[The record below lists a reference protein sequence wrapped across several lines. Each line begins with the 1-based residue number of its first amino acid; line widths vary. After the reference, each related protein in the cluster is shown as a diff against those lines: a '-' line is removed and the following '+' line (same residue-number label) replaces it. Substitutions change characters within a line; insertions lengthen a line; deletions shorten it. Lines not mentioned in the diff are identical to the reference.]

1 MNLSRGKCIFNEFFI
16 YFYNV
21 EYKMD
26 IFSFLR
32 RKKMKQADLA
42 RSLETVPGNVTRWVK
57 GEGVPSYELCAKL
70 LSLGMTVKELFGIDY
85 VEGDDYIPSVPPE
98 FLKSPEFMEGVR
110 YQLAEGIK
118 ENGLVKEEQV
128 KYVVRQELEKLLPE
142 LKKADKI

>member
-98 FLKSPEFMEGVR
+98 FIESHEFREGVK
-110 YQLAEGIK
+110 LA
-118 ENGLVKEEQV
+118 VEEV
-128 KYVVRQELEKLLPE
+128 
-142 LKKADKI
+142 LKTKGYK

>member
-1 MNLSRGKCIFNEFFI
+1 MNFLFIFTMWNTKWTF
-16 YFYNV
+16 
-21 EYKMD
+21 
-26 IFSFLR
+26 FSFLR

-98 FLKSPEFMEGVR
+98 FLESPEFMEGVR

-118 ENGLVKEEQV
+118 ENGLVKEDQV

>member
-1 MNLSRGKCIFNEFFI
+1 
-16 YFYNV
+16 
-21 EYKMD
+21 MD

-98 FLKSPEFMEGVR
+98 FLESPEFHEGVK
-110 YQLAEGIK
+110 LA
-118 ENGLVKEEQV
+118 VEEV
-128 KYVVRQELEKLLPE
+128 
-142 LKKADKI
+142 LKTKGYK

>member
-42 RSLETVPGNVTRWVK
+42 RSLETVPGNVARWVK

-85 VEGDDYIPSVPPE
+85 TEGDDYTPSVPPE
-98 FLKSPEFMEGVR
+98 FLESPEFQEGVK
-110 YQLAEGIK
+110 LA
-118 ENGLVKEEQV
+118 VEEV
-128 KYVVRQELEKLLPE
+128 
-142 LKKADKI
+142 LKTKGYK